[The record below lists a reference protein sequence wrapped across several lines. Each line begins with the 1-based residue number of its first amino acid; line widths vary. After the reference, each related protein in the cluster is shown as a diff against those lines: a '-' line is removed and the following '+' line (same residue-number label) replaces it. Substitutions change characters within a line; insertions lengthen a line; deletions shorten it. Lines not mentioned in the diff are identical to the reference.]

1 MHKVAHQIMVIYD
14 WVSGPAM
21 TQQER
26 LAYKLAEA
34 EHTGG
39 SRLIV

>member
-21 TQQER
+21 TEQER
-26 LAYKLAEA
+26 MAHKLVEA
-34 EHTGG
+34 GNVG
-39 SRLIV
+39 NSRLVV